1 MLDNKRILVTGV
13 VNTES
18 IAFAVAQAAQSL
30 GAEVILTAFPRDRD
44 LTKEAAKSLRFDSP
58 IYDLDAT
65 NPDQVEALTESLRDE
80 FDYVDGALHSIAFA
94 PRDALSGSFVDTDT
108 AGLDVAF
115 QTSAVSYAVLAR
127 MVSQLHAGRPASV
140 VGLDFGSG
148 GAWPVYNWM
157 GVCKAALN
165 SVSRYVA
172 RDLGPEGIRSNLVA
186 AGPLHTRAAG
196 GIPGFEHLLNA
207 WESGSPIPWDPND
220 ARPVADAVCFLLSD
234 MARAITGETINV
246 DGGYHAM
253 AAPLAATDSVPAVTA
268 TV

>member
-1 MLDNKRILVTGV
+1 MLAGKRILVTGV
-13 VNTES
+13 VNSDS
-18 IAFAVAQAAQSL
+18 IAFEVAARAQL
-30 GAEVILTAFPRDRD
+30 HGAEVVLTAFPRDRE
-44 LTKEAAKSLRFDSP
+44 LAEATAELLPVEAPVF
-58 IYDLDAT
+58 DLDAT
-65 NPDQVEALTESLRDE
+65 DSDQVESLTTQLSEQ

-94 PRDALSGSFVDTDT
+94 PKDALSGSFVDTDT
-108 AGLDVAF
+108 AGLDIAF

-127 MVSQLHAGRPASV
+127 MVNQLHAERPGSI

-172 RDLGPEGIRSNLVA
+172 RDLGPKGIRSNLVA

-196 GIPGFEHLLNA
+196 GIPGFERLLEA
-207 WESGSPIPWDPND
+207 WESGSPIPWDPTD
-220 ARPVADAVCFLLSD
+220 ASPVADAVCFLLSD

-253 AAPLAATDSVPAVTA
+253 AAPLEPSRAAISPA
-268 TV
+268 